1 VHGELGAEILIA
13 TRGFD
18 GVDVADEVG
27 YGDVGGGE
35 FFYVT
40 LVWGEPRDG
49 GFVAEF
55 CELIAAELGDRSV
68 GVVADFGAGDVW
80 EIWVEE
86 GGQGA
91 KDARLCLSA
100 ETEEDE
106 VVLAEDGVD
115 DLGDDGVVVADDA
128 REEGDFI
135 VGAAGTVVSGAAKFG
150 DEVPAQLVFDA
161 SGHAGWSEFAGAEG
175 AESCRERGRHGS
187 SIDVRPK
194 RRVQTGGKTAFA
206 RGKRRAQSFHPLRVA
221 LDLSRARDVAA
232 VVRGEE

>member
-1 VHGELGAEILIA
+1 M
-13 TRGFD
+13 
-18 GVDVADEVG
+18 
-27 YGDVGGGE
+27 
-35 FFYVT
+35 
-40 LVWGEPRDG
+40 
-49 GFVAEF
+49 
-55 CELIAAELGDRSV
+55 
-68 GVVADFGAGDVW
+68 
-80 EIWVEE
+80 
-86 GGQGA
+86 
-91 KDARLCLSA
+91 
-100 ETEEDE
+100 
-106 VVLAEDGVD
+106 LAEDGVD

>member
-1 VHGELGAEILIA
+1 MHSELGAQILIA
-13 TRGFD
+13 ARGFD

-35 FFYVT
+35 FFYVA

-55 CELIAAELGDRSV
+55 CEWIAAELRDRRV

-80 EIWVEE
+80 EIRVEE

-115 DLGDDGVVVADDA
+115 DLGNDGVVVADDA

-135 VGAAGTVVSGAAKFG
+135 AGATVVSGVAKFG
-150 DEVPAQLVFDA
+150 DEVLAQLVFDA

-187 SIDVRPK
+187 SIDV
-194 RRVQTGGKTAFA
+194 
-206 RGKRRAQSFHPLRVA
+206 
-221 LDLSRARDVAA
+221 
-232 VVRGEE
+232 